1 MSKQIDGKIA
11 IFISGPIRY
20 VSLVSK
26 RLDVVFNGQ
35 DYDCFYHLWKDD
47 LGNKV
52 RDCEV
57 ADYRELEDNPR
68 TKVFVLQ
75 EPYSEHDF
83 ADSIGT
89 ETGSRSS
96 INATMGMF
104 FSVNLLCH
112 YLKQLPDFH
121 KYKYIL
127 RLRTD
132 CAITNDNFMDLLDT
146 SGKTLNFPKNYHI
159 TNSEICDHICFGD
172 VESFFR
178 LWHFDGMSAIYNAYT
193 KGKRNPERTLRN
205 RFKTEMADVRFIET
219 ISRYEDYHIIY
230 SPPQKQ
236 DPATIN
242 NVLNQNGISAF
253 FEEAYKLVDLDEV
266 KRFVEHYNLKENN
279 RVVLENIDTWK
290 QDWSANKMTNVHSSA
305 NYDKS
310 IKERRDICFFGGM
323 RVENNRDAVKWFV
336 VDIFPLILEKHPDVK
351 FHLFGSGNEK
361 FKALLEKHPN
371 IKVPGYV
378 ENAEEAISNC
388 RVFVCP
394 LTYGAG
400 MKGKLGSA
408 AVAGTAIVST
418 TVGVEGFDFVDGQN
432 CFIADEPS
440 QFADKCVQLL
450 NDDQIWKKFS
460 VNAQKM
466 VYDNFSPEAVGVN
479 VDEVLGKLS
488 TEPRSVVEKVEKP
501 KATIITSCYNAEK
514 FLDEC
519 VRSILN
525 QTMRDWELFLI
536 DDASNDNT
544 RAMIER
550 YCELDGRIKAFYFDD
565 NKGPYVR
572 RNYAIKKANSDY
584 IVIHDADDIMAAN
597 KLEVLYKE
605 ISINNDI
612 CVVGSFYRSFLDE
625 FKGQDLTDMHV
636 LPTDQQQMIEYFSK
650 FRHAMSHGTAI
661 IRKKIFELI
670 GLYDGNPFS
679 ADAFLFAKIAVYLKY
694 IPNSKIVNIP
704 QSLSFIRKHT
714 SSQTH
719 QVCIFDPSGKRLLY
733 QQYCMQ
739 KLAQAEKNIA
749 NGADVCEQLQQCD
762 CSDFLMRFDS
772 QISQTQ
778 MVRVPRD
785 MLVGRLGWAMNL
797 FGEKMYVNLI
807 STLDGIEAAVL
818 DIGKRFLNFSLLKG
832 YAYYALQF
840 SDKAREQMELEIQY
854 HDNPAAKAFL
864 TDIIDAGV
872 QIDPLDWCRQ
882 NARTFNIQLL
892 EVKAE
897 NQVQQPTTHPL
908 VSVIMPAYN
917 AANHIEEAIESVLI
931 QNYQNFELMII
942 NDGSTD
948 NTEQIVKKFDD
959 QRIRYF
965 SQENAGASS
974 ARNLAI
980 EKSTSQYIIPL
991 DSDDRITPD
1000 FISQHLKVF
1009 QQYPEADL
1017 IYCDDRLIDENG
1029 QTIRIIERPEYTDRK
1044 HLIRDLFRCGFPVV
1058 PFRTCIKR
1066 DVFNKIGFFD
1076 EKLKIAEDYDM
1087 MRRFVKHGLVARH
1100 LKGDYYLRRIETN
1113 SLSRNHTVAKAK
1125 FHFDVVKS
1133 FTESFDYEQLFP
1145 DVQWENIAVENRQ
1158 MHARFLF
1165 ALTFMTIGQDYVK
1178 TNSPVMAKAGFDY
1191 AQEQLDRCLEISPD
1205 NTKALQLMQKCK
1217 QIRSQFAEALI

>member
-26 RLDVVFNGQ
+26 RLDVVFKGQ

-75 EPYSEHDF
+75 EPYSEQDF

-89 ETGSRSS
+89 ETASRSS

-112 YLKQLPDFH
+112 YLKQLPDCH

-132 CAITNDNFMDLLDT
+132 CAIINDNFVDLLDT
-146 SGKTLNFPKNYHI
+146 SSKTLNFSKNYYI
-159 TNSEICDHICFGD
+159 TNSEICDHVCFGD

-178 LWHFDGMSAIYNAYT
+178 LWHFDNMSAIYNAYT
-193 KGKRNPERTLRN
+193 KGKRNPERTLHN
-205 RFKTEMADVRFIET
+205 RFKTEMADVRFVET
-219 ISRYEDYHIIY
+219 ISRFEDYHIVY
-230 SPPQKQ
+230 FPPQKH

-242 NVLNQNGISAF
+242 DVLEQKGIGAF
-253 FEEAYKLVDLDEV
+253 FEEAYNLIDLDEV
-266 KRFVEHYNLKENN
+266 KRFVEGYNLKENN
-279 RVVLENIDTWK
+279 RVVRENIDTWK
-290 QDWSANKMTNVHSSA
+290 LDWSANKITDVHSFV

-310 IKERRDICFFGGM
+310 INERRDICFIGGM
-323 RVENNRDAVKWFV
+323 GIEHNRDAVKWFIMNV
-336 VDIFPLILEKHPDVK
+336 FPLILEKRPDVK
-351 FHLFGSGNEK
+351 FHLLGFDNDK
-361 FKALLEKHPN
+361 FKDVLEKHSN

-378 ENAEEAISNC
+378 ENAEEAISNY
-388 RVFVCP
+388 RVFACP
-394 LTYGAG
+394 LIYGAG
-400 MKGKLGSA
+400 MKGNLGFA
-408 AVAGTAIVST
+408 AMAGTSIVST

-432 CFIADEPS
+432 CFIADDPY
-440 QFADKCVQLL
+440 QFADKCIQLL
-450 NDDQIWKKFS
+450 NDDQIWKTFS
-460 VNAQKM
+460 ANAQRM
-466 VYDNFSPEAVGVN
+466 IYDNFLPEAVGASI
-479 VDEVLGKLS
+479 DGVLGRLL
-488 TEPRSVVEKVEKP
+488 TEPGSIVEKVEKP
-501 KATIITSCYNAEK
+501 KATIITSCYDAEK

-519 VRSILN
+519 VQSILN

-536 DDASNDNT
+536 DDASTDNT

-550 YCELDGRIKAFYFDD
+550 YCELDGRIKGFYFDD
-565 NKGPYVR
+565 NQGPYVR
-572 RNYAIKKANSDY
+572 RNYAIKKAASDY

-605 ISINNDI
+605 ISINDDV

-625 FKGQDLTDMHV
+625 FKGQDLTDLHV
-636 LPTDQQQMIEYFSK
+636 LPTDKQQMIEHFSK
-650 FRHAMSHGTAI
+650 FKHAMSHGTAI
-661 IRKKIFELI
+661 IRKKMFDLI

-679 ADAFLFAKIAVYLKY
+679 ADAFWFAKIAIYLKY
-694 IPNSKIVNIP
+694 ISNSKVVNIP

-719 QVCIFDPSGKRLLY
+719 QVCIFDPRGKRILY

-749 NGADVCEQLQQCD
+749 NGANVCGQLQQCD

-778 MVRVPRD
+778 IVQVSRD
-785 MLVGRLGWAMNL
+785 MLVGRLNWAMAL
-797 FGEKMYVNLI
+797 FGEKMYVNFI
-807 STLDGIEAAVL
+807 STLDGIEAAIV
-818 DIGKRFLNFSLLKG
+818 DIGKRFMNLSLFKG
-832 YAYYALQF
+832 YAYYALKF
-840 SDKAREQMELEIQY
+840 NDRAREQVKLEIQN

-864 TDIIDAGV
+864 IDIMDAGV

-882 NARTFNIQLL
+882 NAGRFNMQLL
-892 EVKAE
+892 ELKAE
-897 NQVQQPTTHPL
+897 RQVQQLNIQPL

-917 AANHIEEAIESVLI
+917 AADYIEEAIESVLI
-931 QNYQNFELMII
+931 QNYQNIELMII

-948 NTEQIVKKFDD
+948 NTEQIVKKFND
-959 QRIRYF
+959 QRISYI

-974 ARNLAI
+974 ARNNGI
-980 EKSTSQYIIPL
+980 KRSNGEFIMIL
-991 DSDDRITPD
+991 DHDDMMTPD
-1000 FISQHLKVF
+1000 FISQHLKAF
-1009 QQYPEADL
+1009 EENPQADL
-1017 IYCDDRLIDENG
+1017 VYCDDCLIDDKGNPVRVI
-1029 QTIRIIERPEYTDRK
+1029 TRPEYTDRK

-1066 DVFNKIGFFD
+1066 DVFDKIGFFD

-1087 MRRFVKHGLVARH
+1087 IKRFVKHGLVARH

-1113 SLSRNHTVAKAK
+1113 SLSRNHTAAKAK

-1133 FTESFDYEQLFP
+1133 FTELFDYEQLFP
-1145 DVQWENIAVENRQ
+1145 DVQWDKIVAENRQ

-1191 AQEQLDRCLEISPD
+1191 AQQQLDMCLEISPD

-1217 QIRSQFAEALI
+1217 QMKSQFTGALI